1 MNAMPLTAPA
11 PSFTPRRS
19 DLDISAFAVVA
30 VIALLIGLAAGALIG
45 SRADS
50 GSAPAGAA
58 GTSAAIHR
66 TTGPDPETH
75 AYGARSVVPRPQTV
89 PVTGVPATLP
99 REAHFRSGELR
110 ARAAAARAAGAA
122 TSAEAMGVAAPSTV
136 RTSLLDPE
144 AHHLGRAGVDSPP
157 VAGPGS
163 LVTLSASRSEAPTF
177 GRPALG

>member
-19 DLDISAFAVVA
+19 DLDLPAFAVVA
-30 VIALLIGLAAGALIG
+30 VIALLIGLAAGSLIG
-45 SRADS
+45 SRVGS
-50 GSAPAGAA
+50 GSAAVGAA
-58 GTSAAIHR
+58 GTAAIHR
-66 TTGPDPETH
+66 TAGLDPETH

-89 PVTGVPATLP
+89 PVTGVPAALP

-110 ARAAAARAAGAA
+110 ARAAAARAA
-122 TSAEAMGVAAPSTV
+122 TSAEVMGVAAPTTV

-157 VAGPGS
+157 VAGPGP
-163 LVTLSASRSEAPTF
+163 LVTLSASRSEAPSF